1 MKDKFCVIMAGG
13 AGSRFWPFSRN
24 ERPKQFLDFMGT
36 GSSLLQMTYN
46 RFRKII
52 PAENIYIVSNRI
64 YRDLIM
70 EQLPELPEGNVLLEP
85 TRRNT
90 APCIAYAMNR
100 IAKVSENAN
109 VVVAPSDHLILKEDE
124 FLDTIQQGFD
134 FVSEND
140 ALLTLG
146 IKPSRPETGYGYI
159 QISEGD
165 GLLRKVRTFTE
176 KPNQEMAKIFMDS
189 GEFLWNSGI
198 FLWSI
203 PAIRKSFE
211 TLLPEMANKFKQGTE
226 VYGTPREQA
235 FIDEIY
241 PLGHNISIDYG
252 IMEKAPNVYVLCS
265 DFGWSDLGTWGSL
278 YDLSPKD
285 ENRNVSNRC
294 QAMFYDSKDNI
305 VVMSEDKLA
314 VVQGLEGYIV
324 AESGNALLICK
335 KEEEQ
340 HIRQMVNDITVKYDG
355 KYN

>member
-176 KPNQEMAKIFMDS
+176 
-189 GEFLWNSGI
+189 
-198 FLWSI
+198 
-203 PAIRKSFE
+203 
-211 TLLPEMANKFKQGTE
+211 
-226 VYGTPREQA
+226 
-235 FIDEIY
+235 
-241 PLGHNISIDYG
+241 
-252 IMEKAPNVYVLCS
+252 
-265 DFGWSDLGTWGSL
+265 
-278 YDLSPKD
+278 
-285 ENRNVSNRC
+285 
-294 QAMFYDSKDNI
+294 
-305 VVMSEDKLA
+305 
-314 VVQGLEGYIV
+314 
-324 AESGNALLICK
+324 
-335 KEEEQ
+335 
-340 HIRQMVNDITVKYDG
+340 
-355 KYN
+355 